1 MIEIRD
7 LSRIYGAVRAV
18 NGVTL
23 TIEKGEVFGLLGPNG
38 AGKTTLIKML
48 TLLSRPNAGAW
59 TIAGLDASRPAEIK
73 RLIGVMPQ
81 ENNLDREMT
90 ARENLLI
97 YGMLHGINGLERRI
111 EETLDSVGL
120 LDRKNSAVADFSG
133 GMQRRLLLGRA
144 LMTEPAVVFLD
155 EPSIGL
161 DPQIRRQMWDLIRK
175 ARIDGRTVV
184 ITTHYI
190 EEAEILCD
198 RVGVL
203 SKGSLIALD
212 SPAGLKT
219 RVGEYVVEF
228 VNQEGRLIQHMC
240 RSRAEAQE
248 TAGQSGWGDTPLAVS
263 SSEGCPPSTPI
274 GVAIR
279 RSNLEDVF
287 IKLTGER
294 L

>member
-7 LSRIYGAVRAV
+7 LTKTYGAVTAV

-23 TIEKGEVFGLLGPNG
+23 KIENGEVFGLLGPNG

-48 TLLSRPNAGAW
+48 TLLSRPDAGTW
-59 TIAGLDASRPAEIK
+59 TMAGFDASHASEIK

-81 ENNLDREMT
+81 ENNLDRELT

-97 YGMLHGINGLERRI
+97 YGMLHGLDGLERRI
-111 EETLDSVGL
+111 EQTLESIGL
-120 LDRKNSAVADFSG
+120 LDRKDSVVSHFSG

-203 SKGSLIALD
+203 AKGRLIALD

-219 RVGEYVVEF
+219 QVGEYVVEF
-228 VNQEGRLIQHMC
+228 VNGEGRLIQHMC
-240 RSRAEAQE
+240 RNRAEAQE
-248 TAGQSGWGDTPLAVS
+248 AASRI
-263 SSEGCPPSTPI
+263 EN
-274 GVAIR
+274 GVTIR

-294 L
+294 LE

>member
-1 MIEIRD
+1 MIEIRE
-7 LSRIYGAVRAV
+7 LTKTYGAVTAV

-23 TIEKGEVFGLLGPNG
+23 TIETGEVFGLLGPNG

-48 TLLSRPNAGAW
+48 TLLSRPDAGGWA
-59 TIAGLDASRPAEIK
+59 IESLDASRPSAIK

-81 ENNLDREMT
+81 ENNLERDLT
-90 ARENLLI
+90 AAENLLI
-97 YGMLHGINGLERRI
+97 YGMLHGLDDLHARI
-111 EETLDSVGL
+111 DRTLATVGL
-120 LDRKNSAVADFSG
+120 LDRRDSFVSDFSG

-144 LMTEPAVVFLD
+144 LMTQPAVVFLD

-175 ARIDGRTVV
+175 ARIEGRTVV

-190 EEAEILCD
+190 EEAEVLCD

-203 SKGSLIALD
+203 AKGSLIALD
-212 SPAGLKT
+212 TPAGLKA

-228 VNQEGRLIQHMC
+228 VNAEGRLIQHMC

-248 TAGQSGWGDTPLAVS
+248 VAGNI
-263 SSEGCPPSTPI
+263 EN
-274 GVAIR
+274 GVTIR

-294 L
+294 LE

>member
-1 MIEIRD
+1 MHSEREGSHRMIEIHD
-7 LSRIYGAVRAV
+7 LSRTYGTVKAVDR
-18 NGVTL
+18 VTL

-48 TLLSRPNAGAW
+48 TLLSRPDSG
-59 TIAGLDASRPAEIK
+59 TCTVSGFDASHPSEIK

-81 ENNLDREMT
+81 ENNLDRELT

-97 YGMLHGINGLERRI
+97 YGMLHGLDKLDLRI
-111 EETLDSVGL
+111 EATLEMVGLRDRKDSVV
-120 LDRKNSAVADFSG
+120 SHFSG

-161 DPQIRRQMWDLIRK
+161 DPQLRRQTWDLIRK

-198 RVGVL
+198 RVAVL
-203 SKGSLIALD
+203 SKGRLIALD

-228 VNQEGRLIQHMC
+228 VNEEGRLVQHMC
-240 RSRAEAQE
+240 RTRAEAQE
-248 TAGQSGWGDTPLAVS
+248 GS
-263 SSEGCPPSTPI
+263 SHIEN
-274 GVAIR
+274 GVTIR

-287 IKLTGER
+287 IELTGER
-294 L
+294 LE

>member
-1 MIEIRD
+1 VIVIRD
-7 LSRIYGAVRAV
+7 LSRTYGAVKAV
-18 NGVTL
+18 DRVTL
-23 TIEKGEVFGLLGPNG
+23 TIEAGEVFGLLGPNG

-48 TLLSRPNAGAW
+48 TLLSRPDSG
-59 TIAGLDASRPAEIK
+59 TCTVAGLDASHASDIK

-81 ENNLDREMT
+81 ENNLDRELT
-90 ARENLLI
+90 ARENLLV
-97 YGMLHGINGLERRI
+97 YGMLHGLDGLERRI
-111 EETLDSVGL
+111 EGTLAMVGL
-120 LDRKNSAVADFSG
+120 LDRKDSVVSHFSG

-190 EEAEILCD
+190 EEAEVLCD
-198 RVGVL
+198 RVAVL
-203 SKGSLIALD
+203 SKGRLIALD

-228 VNQEGRLIQHMC
+228 VNEEGRLVQHMC
-240 RSRAEAQE
+240 RTRAEAQE
-248 TAGQSGWGDTPLAVS
+248 GARHI
-263 SSEGCPPSTPI
+263 EN
-274 GVAIR
+274 GVTIR

-294 L
+294 LE

>member
-1 MIEIRD
+1 VIEITD
-7 LSRIYGAVRAV
+7 LTKTYGPVTAV
-18 NGVTL
+18 NGVTFR
-23 TIEKGEVFGLLGPNG
+23 IEKGEVFGLLGPNG

-48 TLLSRPNAGAW
+48 TLLSRPDSGVC
-59 TIAGLDASRPAEIK
+59 TIAGLGPSDSSAIK

-97 YGMLHGINGLERRI
+97 YGMLHGLDGLSRRI
-111 EETLDSVGL
+111 ERTLESVGL
-120 LDRKNSAVADFSG
+120 LDRRDSIVTHFSG

-161 DPQIRRQMWDLIRK
+161 DPQIRRQMWDLVRK
-175 ARIDGRTVV
+175 ARIEGRTVV

-190 EEAEILCD
+190 EEAEALCD

-203 SKGSLIALD
+203 SKGRLIALD
-212 SPAGLKT
+212 SPAGLKN
-219 RVGEYVVEF
+219 RMGEYVVEF
-228 VNQEGRLIQHMC
+228 VSQEGRLVQHIC
-240 RSRAEAQE
+240 RSRTEAHE
-248 TAGQSGWGDTPLAVS
+248 AASRI
-263 SSEGCPPSTPI
+263 EN
-274 GVAIR
+274 GVTIR
-279 RSNLEDVF
+279 KSNLEDVF

-294 L
+294 LE

>member
-1 MIEIRD
+1 MIEISD
-7 LSRIYGAVRAV
+7 LTRPTAPSRPS

-48 TLLSRPNAGAW
+48 TLLSRPDSGAW
-59 TIAGLDASRPAEIK
+59 TVAGFDASRPSEIK

-81 ENNLDREMT
+81 ENNLDRELT

-97 YGMLHGINGLERRI
+97 YGMLHGLDRLERRI
-111 EETLDSVGL
+111 EGTLESVGL
-120 LDRKNSAVADFSG
+120 LDRKDSVVSHFSG

-203 SKGSLIALD
+203 AKGRLIALD

-228 VNQEGRLIQHMC
+228 VNEEGRLIQHMC

-248 TAGQSGWGDTPLAVS
+248 AAGRI
-263 SSEGCPPSTPI
+263 EN
-274 GVAIR
+274 GVTIR

-294 L
+294 LE

>member
-1 MIEIRD
+1 VIEITD
-7 LSRIYGAVRAV
+7 LTKTYGPVTAV
-18 NGVTL
+18 NGVTFR
-23 TIEKGEVFGLLGPNG
+23 IEKGEVFGLLGPNG

-48 TLLSRPNAGAW
+48 TLLSRPDSGVC
-59 TIAGLDASRPAEIK
+59 TIAGLGPSDSSAIK

-97 YGMLHGINGLERRI
+97 YGMLHGLDGLSRRI
-111 EETLDSVGL
+111 ERTLESVGL
-120 LDRKNSAVADFSG
+120 LDRRDSIVTHFSG

-161 DPQIRRQMWDLIRK
+161 DPQIRRQMWDLVRK
-175 ARIDGRTVV
+175 ARIEGRTVG

-190 EEAEILCD
+190 EEAEALCD

-203 SKGSLIALD
+203 SKGRLIALN

-228 VNQEGRLIQHMC
+228 VNEEGRLIQHMC
-240 RSRAEAQE
+240 KSRAQAQE
-248 TAGQSGWGDTPLAVS
+248 TAASI
-263 SSEGCPPSTPI
+263 EN
-274 GVAIR
+274 GVTIR

-294 L
+294 LE

>member
-1 MIEIRD
+1 
-7 LSRIYGAVRAV
+7 
-18 NGVTL
+18 
-23 TIEKGEVFGLLGPNG
+23 
-38 AGKTTLIKML
+38 
-48 TLLSRPNAGAW
+48 
-59 TIAGLDASRPAEIK
+59 
-73 RLIGVMPQ
+73 
-81 ENNLDREMT
+81 
-90 ARENLLI
+90 
-97 YGMLHGINGLERRI
+97 
-111 EETLDSVGL
+111 
-120 LDRKNSAVADFSG
+120 
-133 GMQRRLLLGRA
+133 
-144 LMTEPAVVFLD
+144 MTEPAVVFLD

-203 SKGSLIALD
+203 SKGRLIALD

-219 RVGEYVVEF
+219 QVGEYVVEF
-228 VNQEGRLIQHMC
+228 VNEEGRLIQHMC

-248 TAGQSGWGDTPLAVS
+248 AASRI
-263 SSEGCPPSTPI
+263 EN
-274 GVAIR
+274 GVTIR

-294 L
+294 LE

>member
-1 MIEIRD
+1 MIEIND
-7 LSRIYGAVRAV
+7 LTKTYGAVRAV

-23 TIEKGEVFGLLGPNG
+23 RIEKGEVFGLLGPNG

-48 TLLSRPNAGAW
+48 TLLSRPDAGAC
-59 TIAGLDASRPAEIK
+59 TVAGFDASRSSEIK

-81 ENNLDREMT
+81 ENNLDRELT

-97 YGMLHGINGLERRI
+97 YGMLHGLDRLEGRI
-111 EETLDSVGL
+111 EGTLEVVGL
-120 LDRKNSAVADFSG
+120 LDRRDSVVSHFSG

-190 EEAEILCD
+190 EKAEILCD

-203 SKGSLIALD
+203 AKGRLIALD

-219 RVGEYVVEF
+219 RVDEYVVEF
-228 VNQEGRLIQHMC
+228 VNGEGRLIQHMC
-240 RSRAEAQE
+240 RSRAEAQDA
-248 TAGQSGWGDTPLAVS
+248 AGR
-263 SSEGCPPSTPI
+263 I
-274 GVAIR
+274 KNGVTIR

-294 L
+294 LE

>member
-1 MIEIRD
+1 VIEIRD
-7 LSRIYGAVRAV
+7 LTKTYGAVRAV

-23 TIEKGEVFGLLGPNG
+23 STENGEVFGLLGPNG

-48 TLLSRPNAGAW
+48 TLLSRPDSGAW
-59 TIAGLDASRPAEIK
+59 TLAGFDASHPSEIK

-81 ENNLDREMT
+81 ENNLDRELT

-97 YGMLHGINGLERRI
+97 YGMLHGLDRLEGRI
-111 EETLDSVGL
+111 EGTLELVGL
-120 LDRKNSAVADFSG
+120 LDRRDSVVSLFSG

-190 EEAEILCD
+190 EEAQILCD

-203 SKGSLIALD
+203 AKGRLIALD

-228 VNQEGRLIQHMC
+228 VNGEGRLIQHM
-240 RSRAEAQE
+240 RKSRAEAQE
-248 TAGQSGWGDTPLAVS
+248 VAIQI
-263 SSEGCPPSTPI
+263 EN
-274 GVAIR
+274 GVTIR

-294 L
+294 LE

>member
-1 MIEIRD
+1 MIAIND
-7 LSRIYGAVRAV
+7 LTKTYGAVTAV
-18 NGVTL
+18 DNVTL

-48 TLLSRPNAGAW
+48 TLLSRPDAGGCK
-59 TIAGLDASRPAEIK
+59 IGGLDASRSSEIK

-81 ENNLDREMT
+81 ENNLDRELT

-97 YGMLHGINGLERRI
+97 YGMLHSLDDLAARI
-111 EETLDSVGL
+111 EMTLSTVGL
-120 LDRKNSAVADFSG
+120 FDRSDSLVSYFSG

-144 LMTEPAVVFLD
+144 LMTQPAVVFLD

-190 EEAEILCD
+190 EEAEALCD

-203 SKGSLIALD
+203 SKGRLIALD
-212 SPAGLKT
+212 SPAGLRTK
-219 RVGEYVVEF
+219 VGEYVVEF
-228 VNQEGRLIQHMC
+228 VNEEGRLVQHVC
-240 RSRAEAQE
+240 HSRAEAQDE
-248 TAGQSGWGDTPLAVS
+248 ASRI
-263 SSEGCPPSTPI
+263 EN
-274 GVAIR
+274 GVTIR
-279 RSNLEDVF
+279 KSNLEDVF

-294 L
+294 LE